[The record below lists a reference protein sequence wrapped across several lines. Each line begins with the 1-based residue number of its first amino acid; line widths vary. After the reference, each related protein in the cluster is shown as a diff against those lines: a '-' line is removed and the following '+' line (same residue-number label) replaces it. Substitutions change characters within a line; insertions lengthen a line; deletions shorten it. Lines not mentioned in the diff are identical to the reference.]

1 MEKSVETRH
10 KAVVYTS
17 HEMKPQFSLL
27 ISFLKITYLLLLF
40 IMQVKLRLDFTQLLI
55 SFSFGLKVQRNTAD
69 SHYTVEPRFTGHQ
82 LNTDTS
88 ALLRTIILVP
98 GESKPLHFL
107 EIQLA

>member
-1 MEKSVETRH
+1 
-10 KAVVYTS
+10 
-17 HEMKPQFSLL
+17 
-27 ISFLKITYLLLLF
+27 
-40 IMQVKLRLDFTQLLI
+40 MQVKLRLDFTQLLI

-69 SHYTVEPRFTGHQ
+69 SHYTVEPRFPGHQ